1 MGSQEDV
8 HDGGAIYRSGRI
20 PAPNFAPTSSG
31 TKNPPPRLSYEM
43 LLCSTSVICVPTPCI
58 PGCSLNNVDS
68 LTTASMHCPM
78 YGVEHYLNE

>member
-8 HDGGAIYRSGRI
+8 HDGGAIYRSGRL
-20 PAPNFAPTSSG
+20 PAPNFVHTNSG
-31 TKNPPPRLSYEM
+31 AKNTTPSLSCEM
-43 LLCSTSVICVPTPCI
+43 LLCNTNVICVPAPCI

-68 LTTASMHCPM
+68 STAASVHCPM